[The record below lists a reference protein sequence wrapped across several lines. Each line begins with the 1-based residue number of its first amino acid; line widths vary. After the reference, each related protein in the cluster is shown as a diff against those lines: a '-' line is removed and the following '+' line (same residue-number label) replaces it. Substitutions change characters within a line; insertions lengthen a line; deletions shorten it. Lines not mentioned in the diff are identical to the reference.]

1 MRLALIGLAI
11 FALSACGMPEEQYNA
26 LDSQL
31 KACKGKAGAPKE
43 DADKYQL
50 LVDDAKA
57 CNGTLATTKAALAK
71 AEKELDAAR
80 TQLAGVSADKDA
92 LAKKMGATKKELEE
106 LRKQRE
112 AAEARMKVYKQ
123 LMARLQSMIDSGK
136 ISVKPRKGRLVVQM
150 SDKIL
155 FDPGKTKLKE
165 DGKAALK
172 QLAAVLKDV
181 ADRDFLVAGH
191 TDNVPIKTRLF
202 KSNWE
207 LSAAR
212 GVEVVKFLQTEGVD
226 PKHLAAAGYSE
237 YDPIGD
243 NADDGGRKTNRRIEI
258 VLMPNIEELPKLD

>member
-1 MRLALIGLAI
+1 M
-11 FALSACGMPEEQYNA
+11 SEEQFNA
-26 LDSQL
+26 LDNHL
-31 KACKGKAGAPKE
+31 KACKGTGGAAKE
-43 DADKYQL
+43 DADKYDV
-50 LVDDAKA
+50 LVEDAKS
-57 CNGTLATTKAALAK
+57 CSSNLAATKDALAK
-71 AEKELDAAR
+71 AESERDALRQQASG
-80 TQLAGVSADKDA
+80 LSADKDA
-92 LAKKMGATKKELEE
+92 LAKKMGATRKELEE

-112 AAEARMKVYKQ
+112 AAEARARVYKQ
-123 LMARLQSMIDSGK
+123 LMARLQSMIASGK

-155 FDPGKTKLKE
+155 FDPGKTMLKE
-165 DGKAALK
+165 DGKNALK

-191 TDNVPIKTRLF
+191 TDNVPIKTRQF

-212 GVEVVKFLQTEGVD
+212 GVEVVKFLQAEGVD

-237 YDPIGD
+237 YDPVGD
-243 NADDGGRKTNRRIEI
+243 NADDEGRRSNRRIEI